1 MVIRL
6 RPCMTWHEYP
16 PPPVFVDAVVVASGA
31 EHGAALPLPM
41 VSGKRGR
48 PSVKPK
54 GVKRPLEG
62 GGGTSVRKRK
72 PRHTGLLA
80 RDGPLIVA

>member
-1 MVIRL
+1 MRGQRSNTESDNKRV
-6 RPCMTWHEYP
+6 P
-16 PPPVFVDAVVVASGA
+16 PRGWCSRA

-48 PSVKPK
+48 GSAKAK
-54 GVKRPLEG
+54 GVKRPLEEG
-62 GGGTSVRKRK
+62 EDKEGDPTLVRKRK

-80 RDGPLIVA
+80 RDGPLLVA